1 MRSVVYP
8 PAVNPLATPGGSPGG
23 SGGGSSYHLSA
34 PTKSSNGQLTCPPG
48 ASSIGNGSS
57 LECIV
62 SGPAPISAPTGSG
75 TSGTSPTSSASS
87 SPQYPTSFSMPTMP
101 TASVNV
107 MALSQI
113 ASARESTS
121 VSCPSPVTFN
131 VMNHTFSITFTYA
144 CQLAAEVRPVV
155 IGVFS
160 MASLLLI
167 VK

>member
-1 MRSVVYP
+1 
-8 PAVNPLATPGGSPGG
+8 
-23 SGGGSSYHLSA
+23 
-34 PTKSSNGQLTCPPG
+34 
-48 ASSIGNGSS
+48 
-57 LECIV
+57 
-62 SGPAPISAPTGSG
+62 
-75 TSGTSPTSSASS
+75 
-87 SPQYPTSFSMPTMP
+87 MPTMP

-144 CQLAAEVRPVV
+144 CQLAAKVRPVV